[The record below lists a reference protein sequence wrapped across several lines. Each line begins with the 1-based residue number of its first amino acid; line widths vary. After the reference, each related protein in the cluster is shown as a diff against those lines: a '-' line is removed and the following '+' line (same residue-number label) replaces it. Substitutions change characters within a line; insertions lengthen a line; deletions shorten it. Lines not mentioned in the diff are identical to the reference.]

1 MTTITKIV
9 TQSIGI
15 IIKRLESVVSQ
26 RESVKNDNPTISMS
40 LSHCIHQTLHSKA
53 STRFHSGGLQQS
65 CTLILNTFL
74 FGVIILI
81 ANILKRAFSSQL
93 AAKLRNRLLVLYNPF
108 FVPFGAAGYRFISI
122 KLGGHISALCQFI
135 H

>member
-1 MTTITKIV
+1 
-9 TQSIGI
+9 
-15 IIKRLESVVSQ
+15 
-26 RESVKNDNPTISMS
+26 MS
-40 LSHCIHQTLHSKA
+40 LSHCIHQTLNSKA

-93 AAKLRNRLLVLYNPF
+93 AAKLFFQAEDRIRAKLVTGVQTCSIPICRLPGSINGTTGSPYRRGASAF
-108 FVPFGAAGYRFISI
+108 RTAVPTRATNCRSEERRVGKECRSRWSPY
-122 KLGGHISALCQFI
+122 H
-135 H
+135 